1 MFGGVTGSFCPYV
14 YRCVSSREV
23 ACVATTER
31 TQLVATSRDGAGS
44 LLVAASCAVV
54 LVCRIALCD

>member
-1 MFGGVTGSFCPYV
+1 MFDGVTGSFCPYV

-23 ACVATTER
+23 ACAWTIGR

-54 LVCRIALCD
+54 LFYRIALRD